1 MTYFQIYFFGQL
13 LSLFLTAGDLGS
25 DCVSSDGCLVN
36 NSVCQDD
43 ICTCANGLTE
53 YNGKCVQG
61 KLAPNTNTID
71 RRLYLFQCPY
81 VHYVLLRLK

>member
-1 MTYFQIYFFGQL
+1 MSIDIFPNLLFWSALGFF
-13 LSLFLTAGDLGS
+13 FLTAGDLGS

-61 KLAPNTNTID
+61 KLAPNTNNVWQKT
-71 RRLYLFQCPY
+71 
-81 VHYVLLRLK
+81 V